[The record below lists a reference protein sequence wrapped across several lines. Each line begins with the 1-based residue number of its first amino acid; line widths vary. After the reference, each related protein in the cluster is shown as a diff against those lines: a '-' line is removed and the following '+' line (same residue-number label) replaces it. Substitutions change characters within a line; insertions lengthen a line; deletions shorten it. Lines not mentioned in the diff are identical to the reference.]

1 MTIRP
6 SPTSLLRIIVTGAG
20 SLLIHR
26 SAPVNMT
33 VIGLISGTS
42 YDAVDAAAAS
52 MRLEGDTLFLVPLGS
67 HSVPIPAPLRARIAA
82 VLPPHRTTVDEI
94 CRLDTIIGQLFGSV
108 AADANTALA
117 GGAADLVSSHGQT
130 VYHWVDSHIALGTL
144 QLGEPAWIAEASGLP
159 VVSGLRSRDI
169 ARGGQG
175 APLASL
181 LDALLVLGDNRT
193 IGSLNL
199 GGIANITL
207 RSNRGEI
214 VAYDIGPA
222 NALMDR
228 AVAEATGGRERMD
241 VDGVRAA
248 RGKVDA
254 DLLAVLL
261 TEPYYGL
268 LPPKSTGKEL
278 FHAGYVRAMVGE
290 RDVPLDDLLAT
301 LTELTATL
309 VARSCREHGVQRLFV
324 AGGGLRNPALMG
336 RIRALTAPA
345 HVSEFDELGMP
356 AQGKEAY
363 TMAVIG
369 FLTAH
374 GLFATIPS
382 ATGAADISILGSLTP
397 GAAPLRLP
405 APAHSLPSRL
415 SLSG

>member
-1 MTIRP
+1 MTIWP

-82 VLPPHRTTVDEI
+82 ALPPHPTTVEEI
-94 CRLDTIIGQLFGSV
+94 CRLDTTIGQLFGSV
-108 AADANTALA
+108 AADANKALA
-117 GGAADLVSSHGQT
+117 GGTADLVSSHGQT
-130 VYHWVDSHIALGTL
+130 VYHWVDGRTALGTL

-169 ARGGQG
+169 TRGGQG

-181 LDALLVLGDNRT
+181 LDALLVLGDDRT
-193 IGSLNL
+193 AGSLNL

-207 RSNRGEI
+207 RSDRGEI

-222 NALMDR
+222 SALMDS
-228 AVAEATGGRERMD
+228 AVADATGGRERMD
-241 VDGVRAA
+241 TGGVRAA
-248 RGKVDA
+248 RGTVDA

-278 FHAGYVRAMVGE
+278 FHPGYLRAIAGG
-290 RDVPLDDLLAT
+290 RDLPLDDLLAT
-301 LTELTATL
+301 LTELTAIL

-324 AGGGLRNPALMG
+324 AGGGVRNPALMG

-345 HVSEFDELGMP
+345 QVRQFDGLGCQRRARRPTRWPSSGSSPCTACPPRSRPPP
-356 AQGKEAY
+356 ARQP
-363 TMAVIG
+363 V
-369 FLTAH
+369 
-374 GLFATIPS
+374 PS
-382 ATGAADISILGSLTP
+382 
-397 GAAPLRLP
+397 
-405 APAHSLPSRL
+405 
-415 SLSG
+415 